1 MKVERLLQISVAI
14 LAALGAM
21 LLGGGETDDA
31 ALPIAAVM
39 AAFISVYVTDIQRW
53 FSLNRNLANVAA
65 LLAVAFSVTD
75 FWPGNSTEKLQA
87 IAKLLIYLQI
97 VLLFQR
103 KSTRVYWHL
112 CVLSLLQV
120 VVAAALNLNVSFG
133 FMLVAYMLAALTT
146 LSLFFIYR
154 ETVRVDPVLKA
165 EHDAIDNRPVFAL
178 FGGRDDRVDGAGAA
192 TEAVVLESRLPKNLA
207 AVFSSWQMFVQVCK
221 LGVVTLVATVV
232 VFYAF
237 PRPSRDAWGGSFAG
251 GLRETG
257 FKDQISFD
265 PNMGRIMQSD
275 EMVMRVAF
283 RSPVTDTPRES
294 VSEPYFRGTV
304 LNRYQIQTSSWITT
318 YSPDDHG
325 ASRLQAPPPGVETA
339 RQIVVLNPRTR
350 LVQTAYGH
358 LLFSVYPAYRD
369 QLTSPEIV
377 DDRMA
382 GFLSYETADALGSK
396 PSTYNMLVPW
406 RPVGLESRLLP
417 LTTLSKNPEKIDSR
431 TKDYL
436 EGLEHVEV
444 FAFVQL
450 QRTLRE
456 IVKKEE
462 LKKSNSYEIA
472 HALEQFFVEE
482 GRFNYTLEIDPRV
495 RSPNL
500 DPIEDFVVNHRSGHC
515 EYFAGALALMLRYK
529 KIPSRIVVG
538 YKGGEYNSFG
548 GYFAVKQMHAHAWV
562 EAYIPQKDL
571 PEAIREKYPV
581 GAWLRLD
588 PTPSGETEA
597 VFEQRD
603 GMVSKMLDWFDYLE
617 LMWRDY
623 VVEMNSKRQENAIY
637 KPFADR
643 IWRPLGD
650 YFTYNQWRQWVKETA
665 DGFGIDIEGRW
676 FSWYLSLLTIF
687 CTIAGFLIYQFSRWL
702 FIRYGTP
709 LWRWVQRQLYFNQH
723 GVAFYLQL
731 ERRLAKQGMRRLPAQ
746 TPYEFVDS
754 LRSRLTPAAIDSIT
768 PIVDAYYRV
777 RFGGVEL
784 KEEALSGIEERLTT
798 LQAELDQIARTP
810 RF

>member
-31 ALPIAAVM
+31 ALPIAAVL

-65 LLAVAFSVTD
+65 LLAVAFSISD

-154 ETVRVDPVLKA
+154 ETVRVDPILKA

-178 FGGRDDRVDGAGAA
+178 FSSRDEGGEGSGVT
-192 TEAVVLESRLPKNLA
+192 TEAVLLESRLPKNLA
-207 AVFSSWQMFVQVCK
+207 TVFSSWQMFVQVCK
-221 LGVVTLVATVV
+221 LGIVTLIATVV
-232 VFYAF
+232 CFYAF
-237 PRPSRDAWGGSFAG
+237 PRPSRDSWGGGLAG

-265 PNMGRIMQSD
+265 RMGRILQSD

-283 RSPVTDTPRES
+283 RSPVSDSPKES
-294 VSEPYFRGTV
+294 PLEPYFRGTV

-318 YSPDDHG
+318 YSPDDEG
-325 ASRLQAPPPGVETA
+325 ATQLPTPPPGVEMV
-339 RQIVVLNPRTR
+339 RQLVVLNPRTR
-350 LVQTAYGH
+350 LVQTAHGH

-369 QLTSPEIV
+369 QLTSSQVI
-377 DDRMA
+377 DDQMA
-382 GFLSYETADALGSK
+382 GFLSYAAADALGSK
-396 PSTYNMLVPW
+396 PSQYNVLIPW
-406 RPVGLESRLLP
+406 RPAELENRLLA
-417 LTTLSKNPEKIDSR
+417 LNSRDEDKTKLDWRTRSYLDSLEK
-431 TKDYL
+431 
-436 EGLEHVEV
+436 VEV
-444 FAFVQL
+444 FAFGQL
-450 QRTLRE
+450 QQTTRSVVENAKVDPKNNFEVAQAIER
-456 IVKKEE
+456 
-462 LKKSNSYEIA
+462 
-472 HALEQFFVEE
+472 FFTDE
-482 GRFNYTLEIDPRV
+482 GGFSYTLEIDPRV
-495 RSPNL
+495 RDPNL
-500 DPIEDFVVNHRSGHC
+500 DPLEDFLVNHRSGHC
-515 EYFAGALALMLRYK
+515 EYFAGAMALMLRYQR
-529 KIPSRIVVG
+529 IPSRIVVG
-538 YKGGEYNSFG
+538 YKGGEYNSVG
-548 GYFAVKQMHAHAWV
+548 NYYAVKQMHAHAWV
-562 EAYIPQKDL
+562 EAYISQKDL
-571 PEAIREKYPV
+571 PESVRENYPT

-588 PTPSGETEA
+588 PTPSGETE
-597 VFEQRD
+597 VVYEEKG
-603 GMVSKMLDWFDYLE
+603 GMLSKALDWFDYLE

-623 VVEMNSKRQENAIY
+623 VVEMNSERQENAIY
-637 KPFADR
+637 KPFTDR

-650 YFTYNQWRQWVKETA
+650 WFNYEEWRLWVKEKAATVGV
-665 DGFGIDIEGRW
+665 DVEGEW
-676 FSWYLSLLTIF
+676 FSWYMSLLTIF
-687 CTIAGFLIYQFSRWL
+687 CTIAGFAIYQGSRWL
-702 FIRYGTP
+702 IRRFGQP
-709 LWRWVQRQLYFNQH
+709 LWRWIRRQLHFNRH
-723 GVAFYLQL
+723 GVTFYLQL
-731 ERRLAKQGMRRLPAQ
+731 ERRLAKRGMRRSPGQ

-754 LRSRLTPAAIDSIT
+754 LRSRLTPGAMDAIA
-768 PIVDAYYRV
+768 PVVEAYYRV
-777 RFGGVEL
+777 RFGGAVL
-784 KEEALSGIEERLTT
+784 SDEALSGIEDRLTT
-798 LQAELDQIARTP
+798 LQVELDQLDRSP